1 MLINAIDPE
10 ESRIAVVEDGVL
22 QELHVEL
29 ANREA
34 YLGNIYK
41 GKVVNIEPS
50 IGAAFVAFGGRVNGF
65 LHVSDVLPAYGRD
78 DFRLDD
84 VIEGRARVDVDDGPE
99 SMQQALSDD
108 DDDDDDE
115 SPSPKTSARAGG
127 SSGGSSK
134 GGGKK
139 RSASKGAVVAAGDA
153 ADGHEPSADVDSGG
167 AVDSTEADD
176 SAVGGADA
184 SVGQAERGSA
194 DQSKDDHGDDSHGDD
209 VPAAEEASEESGKE
223 TTEDDDAV
231 IEAVDDVQ
239 VGDEAGDDDG
249 HDDDHGDFGFGHG
262 LSERPHA
269 MAAHD
274 PGGDDGSD
282 GSDHDVAGAPASG
295 REPRS
300 GERSDEH
307 SDEQSGGDER
317 SSDRVEPEARES
329 AGQPSGDGPDR
340 DVADGEAADGPVRKK
355 RSRSRRSRA
364 RKGADRG
371 AAADGEAGH
380 EVAAEGA
387 DGAENAEAASADEQ
401 SGAAGDDLVA
411 PEGANKPARKK
422 RSRRGSGGD
431 GDSRPASG
439 RQGGGRQVDVRQG
452 GNRSGKGRS
461 GQEGHDRRLPRGNRP
476 TIDQLLKKGQEVVVQ
491 ITKEGIGTKGP
502 TLTTYVS
509 LPGRCLVLMPSLPK
523 CGVSRK
529 IEDGRERRRLK
540 RVVRELDETGSGGI
554 GFIVRTAGIDKSL
567 EDVQRDRDYL
577 KKIWEMV
584 AQRLK
589 VTKAPALLYQESDLV
604 LKAMRDQFTPD
615 IADVVVDSEDVHMRI
630 RDFAEKL
637 MPLMADRIKRHAVT
651 TPLFHSFGI
660 EKDVEE
666 LYEPK
671 VDLPNGASIVID
683 QAEALVAIDVNSGKY
698 KAGGQGSDETAYR
711 TNLET
716 IPEIVRQLRLRDL
729 GGLIIIDFIDMS
741 HEKHRRG
748 VERKIIDALRG
759 DRARIKV
766 GRISPFGMMEITRQR
781 VGPGLK
787 RTVFMQCPHCK
798 GAGWSRT
805 VQSKALSVLREAR
818 ALVNLKGYSMLQV
831 FVAPAVSDYLVNYKR
846 RAVLETEDAV
856 GKSIVFRPEQSYP
869 IDVVHYRFLTGD
881 GQEARIAIPAG
892 LGVKA

>member
-29 ANREA
+29 ASREA

-78 DFRLDD
+78 DFRLED

-108 DDDDDDE
+108 DDDDDEQDA
-115 SPSPKTSARAGG
+115 PPTPKKGRGRAKAG
-127 SSGGSSK
+127 S
-134 GGGKK
+134 
-139 RSASKGAVVAAGDA
+139 RAADDGDDA
-153 ADGHEPSADVDSGG
+153 AATGADDAPGEAA
-167 AVDSTEADD
+167 AVDGD
-176 SAVGGADA
+176 
-184 SVGQAERGSA
+184 GS
-194 DQSKDDHGDDSHGDD
+194 DGEPEQ
-209 VPAAEEASEESGKE
+209 V
-223 TTEDDDAV
+223 
-231 IEAVDDVQ
+231 EAVDDAA
-239 VGDEAGDDDG
+239 DEVVPDEDEPTAIEPVDGVEVEGAADDDDEEDDDEHAGDDQGGLGWGDG
-249 HDDDHGDFGFGHG
+249 LGD
-262 LSERPHA
+262 ERPLA
-269 MAAHD
+269 MAAD
-274 PGGDDGSD
+274 PTDADADADADEAPAVADGAGGDAGSRADGAEPAD
-282 GSDHDVAGAPASG
+282 AGPPADAGEGSVDS
-295 REPRS
+295 
-300 GERSDEH
+300 ER
-307 SDEQSGGDER
+307 
-317 SSDRVEPEARES
+317 
-329 AGQPSGDGPDR
+329 
-340 DVADGEAADGPVRKK
+340 DGEAAP
-355 RSRSRRSRA
+355 
-364 RKGADRG
+364 
-371 AAADGEAGH
+371 
-380 EVAAEGA
+380 
-387 DGAENAEAASADEQ
+387 
-401 SGAAGDDLVA
+401 
-411 PEGANKPARKK
+411 RKK
-422 RSRRGSGGD
+422 RSRRSRSRSRRKPGVGDDAAAEGGGGD
-431 GDSRPASG
+431 VATEAPQQDGEADGGDDAEPQAEPRKDGRKKRSRRA
-439 RQGGGRQVDVRQG
+439 
-452 GNRSGKGRS
+452 GKERAT
-461 GQEGHDRRLPRGNRP
+461 HDRRAPRGNRP
-476 TIDQLLKKGQEVVVQ
+476 TIDQLLRKGQEVVVQ
-491 ITKEGIGTKGP
+491 ITKEGIGSKGP

-509 LPGRCLVLMPSLPK
+509 LPGRSLVLMPSLPK

-529 IEDGRERRRLK
+529 IEDGKERRRLK
-540 RVVRELDETGSGGI
+540 RIVRELDETGSGGI
-554 GFIVRTAGIDKSL
+554 GFIVRTAGINKSL
-567 EDVQRDRDYL
+567 EDIQRDRDYL
-577 KKIWEMV
+577 NKIWEMV

-615 IADVVVDSEDVHMRI
+615 IADVVVDSEDVYMRI

-637 MPLMADRIKRHAVT
+637 MPVMAERIKQHAVT

-666 LYEPK
+666 LYEPQ
-671 VDLPNGASIVID
+671 VDLSNGASIVID

-711 TNLET
+711 TNLEA

-748 VERKIIDALRG
+748 VERKMIDALRG

-805 VQSKALSVLREAR
+805 VQSKALSVLREVR
-818 ALVNLKGYSMLQV
+818 ALVHLKGYSMLQV
-831 FVAPAVSDYLVNYKR
+831 FVAPAVADYLVNYKR
-846 RAVLETEDAV
+846 RSVLDLEDAV

>member
-65 LHVSDVLPAYGRD
+65 LHVSDVLPAYGRPE
-78 DFRLDD
+78 FRLDD

-108 DDDDDDE
+108 DDDDHDDDAAE
-115 SPSPKTSARAGG
+115 AKSGPDSTKSGPKRGDRKPRKAP
-127 SSGGSSK
+127 
-134 GGGKK
+134 
-139 RSASKGAVVAAGDA
+139 VAGDA
-153 ADGHEPSADVDSGG
+153 SATEVASGEVASTDASSTEVAITEAASNDAAGTDAAGGDLATGESSEGGASDSEAVAGAAEASAESEAQAEGEVPVDDGETHAGDHHDDEDHAEGADGDEPSIEPVDG
-167 AVDSTEADD
+167 VQVVEPDPVE
-176 SAVGGADA
+176 
-184 SVGQAERGSA
+184 
-194 DQSKDDHGDDSHGDD
+194 DDH
-209 VPAAEEASEESGKE
+209 
-223 TTEDDDAV
+223 EDD
-231 IEAVDDVQ
+231 
-239 VGDEAGDDDG
+239 
-249 HDDDHGDFGFGHG
+249 HHGGFGHG
-262 LSERPHA
+262 LDDERPMA
-269 MAAHD
+269 MAAAD
-274 PGGDDGSD
+274 PGDEADG
-282 GSDHDVAGAPASG
+282 
-295 REPRS
+295 
-300 GERSDEH
+300 
-307 SDEQSGGDER
+307 GGDEGASASVEDASAAPAGPVGETR
-317 SSDRVEPEARES
+317 VDASDAGASSDEAGSDE
-329 AGQPSGDGPDR
+329 AGSGEAGEGE
-340 DVADGEAADGPVRKK
+340 DGEGAPRRR
-355 RSRSRRSRA
+355 RSRSRRSRS
-364 RKGADRG
+364 RKSVDR
-371 AAADGEAGH
+371 ADGDRPAGDRP
-380 EVAAEGA
+380 EGDRPEGEAAEGG
-387 DGAENAEAASADEQ
+387 DAEAAPQGEKDVDAEART
-401 SGAAGDDLVA
+401 GG
-411 PEGANKPARKK
+411 RKK
-422 RSRRGSGGD
+422 RSRRSGGRESGAGSAGSG
-431 GDSRPASG
+431 DSGAGAGAS
-439 RQGGGRQVDVRQG
+439 G
-452 GNRSGKGRS
+452 GNRATN
-461 GQEGHDRRLPRGNRP
+461 DRRVPRSNRP
-476 TIDQLLKKGQEVVVQ
+476 TIDQLLKRGQEVVVQ

-540 RVVRELDETGSGGI
+540 RVVKELDETGSGGI

-567 EDVQRDRDYL
+567 EDVKRDRDYL

-615 IADVVVDSEDVHMRI
+615 IADVVVDSEDVYMRI

-637 MPLMADRIKRHAVT
+637 MPVMADRIKRHSVT

-660 EKDVEE
+660 EKDVEA
-666 LYEPK
+666 LYEPQ
-671 VDLPNGASIVID
+671 VDLSNGASIVID
-683 QAEALVAIDVNSGKY
+683 QAEALVAIDVNSGKF
-698 KAGGQGSDETAYR
+698 KAGSHGSDETAYR
-711 TNLET
+711 TNLESIT
-716 IPEIVRQLRLRDL
+716 EIVRQLRLRDL

-741 HEKHRRG
+741 LEKHRRN
-748 VERKIIDALRG
+748 VERKMIESLRG

-846 RAVLETEDAV
+846 RAVLEVEDAV
-856 GKSIVFRPEQSYP
+856 GKTIVFRPEMSYP

>member
-1 MLINAIDPE
+1 MKRMLINAIDPE

-29 ANREA
+29 ASREA

-65 LHVSDVLPAYGRD
+65 LHVSDVLPAYGRAE
-78 DFRLDD
+78 FRLED

-108 DDDDDDE
+108 EEEEDDAPDVE
-115 SPSPKTSARAGG
+115 AKP
-127 SSGGSSK
+127 
-134 GGGKK
+134 K
-139 RSASKGAVVAAGDA
+139 RSRRKPKAAADADA
-153 ADGHEPSADVDSGG
+153 ADA
-167 AVDSTEADD
+167 EAD
-176 SAVGGADA
+176 ADA
-184 SVGQAERGSA
+184 GAEA
-194 DQSKDDHGDDSHGDD
+194 
-209 VPAAEEASEESGKE
+209 AAEEASEADAADGDG
-223 TTEDDDAV
+223 EDAAVVEPVDQLQVAEEPEGDAAD
-231 IEAVDDVQ
+231 EADEA
-239 VGDEAGDDDG
+239 DEAGEEAPDGADDDG
-249 HDDDHGDFGFGHG
+249 EEDHGGGFGLGLDDD
-262 LSERPHA
+262 ERPLE
-269 MAAHD
+269 MAAAD
-274 PGGDDGSD
+274 PDAGEPDDAAPAESGPPADED
-282 GSDHDVAGAPASG
+282 GEGAP
-295 REPRS
+295 RKRRS
-300 GERSDEH
+300 RRS
-307 SDEQSGGDER
+307 
-317 SSDRVEPEARES
+317 
-329 AGQPSGDGPDR
+329 
-340 DVADGEAADGPVRKK
+340 
-355 RSRSRRSRA
+355 RSRSRRKDDA
-364 RKGADRG
+364 GDAGDAG
-371 AAADGEAGH
+371 AAAGGAEA
-380 EVAAEGA
+380 VAAGEGG
-387 DGAENAEAASADEQ
+387 DAEAR
-401 SGAAGDDLVA
+401 GDDEEGGDA
-411 PEGANKPARKK
+411 PSTDGKSSTRKK
-422 RSRRGSGGD
+422 RSRRGGKE
-431 GDSRPASG
+431 RPA
-439 RQGGGRQVDVRQG
+439 
-452 GNRSGKGRS
+452 
-461 GQEGHDRRLPRGNRP
+461 QERRAPRGNRM

-491 ITKEGIGTKGP
+491 ITKEGIGSKGP

-509 LPGRCLVLMPSLPK
+509 LPGRSLVLMPSLPK

-529 IEDGRERRRLK
+529 IEDGKERRRLK
-540 RVVRELDETGSGGI
+540 RIVRELDETGSGGI
-554 GFIVRTAGIDKSL
+554 GFIVRTAGINKSL
-567 EDVQRDRDYL
+567 DDIQRDRDYL
-577 KKIWEMV
+577 NKIWEMV

-615 IADVVVDSEDVHMRI
+615 IADVVVDSEDVYMRI

-637 MPLMADRIKRHAVT
+637 MPVMAERIKQHAVT

-660 EKDVEE
+660 EKDVEA

-671 VDLPNGASIVID
+671 VDISNGASIVID

-711 TNLET
+711 TNLEA

-748 VERKIIDALRG
+748 VERKMIDALRG

-805 VQSKALSVLREAR
+805 VQSKALSVLREVR
-818 ALVNLKGYSMLQV
+818 ALVHLKGYSMLQV
-831 FVAPAVSDYLVNYKR
+831 FVAPAVADYLVNYKR
-846 RAVLETEDAV
+846 RAVLELEDAV
-856 GKSIVFRPEQSYP
+856 GKSVLFRPEQSYP

>member
-65 LHVSDVLPAYGRD
+65 LHVSDVLPAYGRPE
-78 DFRLDD
+78 FMLDD

-99 SMQQALSDD
+99 SMQQALA

-115 SPSPKTSARAGG
+115 GGPVDKASAN
-127 SSGGSSK
+127 
-134 GGGKK
+134 GGGQAVDAEPEPEDTNVSVAE
-139 RSASKGAVVAAGDA
+139 RDGDEDREPVDPAEHEHGHHRDDDAESATGDPASAEPNGEVPPPGGGGEDDGFGDGIHERPLNMAAAGDGDP
-153 ADGHEPSADVDSGG
+153 DGGEGAEDVVPG
-167 AVDSTEADD
+167 AVP
-176 SAVGGADA
+176 
-184 SVGQAERGSA
+184 
-194 DQSKDDHGDDSHGDD
+194 
-209 VPAAEEASEESGKE
+209 PAAE
-223 TTEDDDAV
+223 
-231 IEAVDDVQ
+231 
-239 VGDEAGDDDG
+239 
-249 HDDDHGDFGFGHG
+249 
-262 LSERPHA
+262 P
-269 MAAHD
+269 
-274 PGGDDGSD
+274 
-282 GSDHDVAGAPASG
+282 GAPA
-295 REPRS
+295 
-300 GERSDEH
+300 
-307 SDEQSGGDER
+307 GD
-317 SSDRVEPEARES
+317 PPA
-329 AGQPSGDGPDR
+329 PSG
-340 DVADGEAADGPVRKK
+340 ADGEPIAGGGGQGGDK
-355 RSRSRRSRA
+355 RGKRNRRGG
-364 RKGADRG
+364 KGDRG
-371 AAADGEAGH
+371 GE
-380 EVAAEGA
+380 
-387 DGAENAEAASADEQ
+387 
-401 SGAAGDDLVA
+401 
-411 PEGANKPARKK
+411 
-422 RSRRGSGGD
+422 RR
-431 GDSRPASG
+431 
-439 RQGGGRQVDVRQG
+439 
-452 GNRSGKGRS
+452 
-461 GQEGHDRRLPRGNRP
+461 PRGPRP

-491 ITKEGIGTKGP
+491 ITKEGIGSKGP

-529 IEDGRERRRLK
+529 IEDARERKRLK
-540 RVVRELDETGSGGI
+540 RIVRELDETGSGGI
-554 GFIVRTAGIDKSL
+554 GFIVRTAGVNKSL
-567 EDVQRDRDYL
+567 QDLQRDRDYL

-589 VTKAPALLYQESDLV
+589 VTRAPALLYQESDLV

-615 IADVVVDSEDVHMRI
+615 IADVVVDSEDVFLRI

-637 MPLMADRIKRHAVT
+637 MPHMADRIKQHSMT
-651 TPLFHSFGI
+651 TPLYHHFGI
-660 EKDVEE
+660 EKEVEA
-666 LYEPK
+666 LYQPK

-683 QAEALVAIDVNSGKY
+683 QAEALVAIDVNSGKF
-698 KAGGQGSDETAYR
+698 KAGGDSDETAYR
-711 TNLET
+711 TNLDA

-729 GGLIIIDFIDMS
+729 GGLIIIDFIDMA

-748 VERKIIDALRG
+748 VEKRLIDSLRG

-766 GRISPFGMMEITRQR
+766 GRISPFGMLEITRQR

-805 VQSKALSVLREAR
+805 VQSKALSVLRESR
-818 ALVNLKGYSMLQV
+818 ALVNLKGYSVLQV
-831 FVAPAVSDYLVNYKR
+831 FAAPAVTDYLVNHKR
-846 RAVLETEDAV
+846 RAVLELEDAV
-856 GKSIVFRPEQSYP
+856 GKTILFRPEASYP

>member
-78 DFRLDD
+78 EFRLED
-84 VIEGRARVDVDDGPE
+84 VIEGRARVDLDDGPE

-108 DDDDDDE
+108 DDEDE
-115 SPSPKTSARAGG
+115 EGVEAPVGPR
-127 SSGGSSK
+127 
-134 GGGKK
+134 KK
-139 RSASKGAVVAAGDA
+139 RSRRSAASSGSGGDEASGQVDLSDDQSGEASELERVATEDTASEDA
-153 ADGHEPSADVDSGG
+153 ASEDVASEDAASEDAESGDSHDDDSYDDDGEVGSDESLPVVVEPIGDVQL
-167 AVDSTEADD
+167 ADD
-176 SAVGGADA
+176 S
-184 SVGQAERGSA
+184 SS
-194 DQSKDDHGDDSHGDD
+194 STDDHSD
-209 VPAAEEASEESGKE
+209 ETEA
-223 TTEDDDAV
+223 V
-231 IEAVDDVQ
+231 VEAVDDVQ
-239 VGDEAGDDDG
+239 VGDEAVDLDDD
-249 HDDDHGDFGFGHG
+249 DEDHGFGFGDG
-262 LSERPHA
+262 LDERPLA
-269 MAAHD
+269 MAAGD
-274 PGGDDGSD
+274 SGDDAVGSTDSEPASISDAPSGGDASGGDASGDDASGGD
-282 GSDHDVAGAPASG
+282 AAQGEAGAP
-295 REPRS
+295 
-300 GERSDEH
+300 
-307 SDEQSGGDER
+307 
-317 SSDRVEPEARES
+317 
-329 AGQPSGDGPDR
+329 
-340 DVADGEAADGPVRKK
+340 RKR
-355 RSRSRRSRA
+355 RSRSRRSRSRKKTYEDPA
-364 RKGADRG
+364 REGEASS
-371 AAADGEAGH
+371 DGEPSESDSSVSTAPASRRESGAESRQQPGRQRRTRGPGGRDGRGGGH
-380 EVAAEGA
+380 ERR
-387 DGAENAEAASADEQ
+387 AS
-401 SGAAGDDLVA
+401 
-411 PEGANKPARKK
+411 
-422 RSRRGSGGD
+422 
-431 GDSRPASG
+431 
-439 RQGGGRQVDVRQG
+439 
-452 GNRSGKGRS
+452 
-461 GQEGHDRRLPRGNRP
+461 RGNRP

-491 ITKEGIGTKGP
+491 ITKEGIGNKGP

-529 IEDGRERRRLK
+529 IADGRERRRLNRIVK
-540 RVVRELDETGSGGI
+540 ELDETGSGGI
-554 GFIVRTAGIDKSL
+554 GFIVRTAGINKSL

-589 VTKAPALLYQESDLV
+589 ITRAPALLYQESDLV

-615 IADVVVDSEDVHMRI
+615 ISDVVVDSEDVYMRI

-637 MPLMADRIKRHAVT
+637 MPLMSDRIKRHSVT

-671 VDLPNGASIVID
+671 VDLSNGASIVID

-698 KAGGQGSDETAYR
+698 KGDGQGSDETAYR
-711 TNLET
+711 TNLES

-729 GGLIIIDFIDMS
+729 GGLIIIDFIDMT
-741 HEKHRRG
+741 HEKQRRG
-748 VERKIIDALRG
+748 VERKLIDALRG

-818 ALVNLKGYSMLQV
+818 ALVNLKGYSMLQI

-846 RAVLETEDAV
+846 RAVLELEDAV
-856 GKSIVFRPEQSYP
+856 GKTIVFRPEASYP

-881 GQEARIAIPAG
+881 GQEARVAIPAG